1 MQKAKSKVQSQKS
14 KGQGSKSKAKSQSN
28 SKVKGKANIV
38 VACLI
43 AKLRP
48 EPTDAVGEFI
58 GEFIGGFIGGFI
70 SPLYHLTLPCIQT
83 ARKSQI
89 AICVAFLS
97 CALLAFAEKRK
108 QLVPLT
114 VSPEFA
120 DC

>member
-48 EPTDAVGEFI
+48 EPTDAV